1 MRASSNITG
10 AECAREILQAAQIH
24 DVDVVETNDFL
35 GDHYDP
41 RDKKLC
47 LSSNV
52 YNTPSV
58 AALGIAAHETGHAI
72 QHAKAYAPL
81 KARMAI
87 VPVTMVASQMLPFV
101 ILGGLFFHIT
111 GLITIGIYCYAIL
124 LVFQVDHA
132 ASGIRRLAAG
142 KNHFATNGDRP
153 ARRGSGGREQCPQ
166 RGCAHVCG
174 GVHRGAWATCSGYC
188 RSATGADRSH
198 YLKMDPALA
207 LPARRISDLLSS
219 GLQARAKSK
228 RETMDQPRVDPDQE
242 LVTRT
247 QSGDAGAFDELVIKY
262 TPRLYGLVYNMT
274 SNHEDTNDLLQDIF
288 AKAYSA
294 IRGFRGKSS
303 FYTWIHSIA
312 VNMTLNFLKKRG
324 RRFQLSLDD
333 VDASIQN
340 DKEFLESTATSS
352 PVREADLSELQ
363 RRLNEAMMKLS
374 EEHRAVVTMFH
385 IQGMPHAEISK
396 ILRVSEGTVRSRLFY
411 ANRQLQNY
419 LDEFRKNPVS

>member
-1 MRASSNITG
+1 M
-10 AECAREILQAAQIH
+10 
-24 DVDVVETNDFL
+24 
-35 GDHYDP
+35 DH
-41 RDKKLC
+41 
-47 LSSNV
+47 
-52 YNTPSV
+52 
-58 AALGIAAHETGHAI
+58 
-72 QHAKAYAPL
+72 
-81 KARMAI
+81 
-87 VPVTMVASQMLPFV
+87 
-101 ILGGLFFHIT
+101 
-111 GLITIGIYCYAIL
+111 
-124 LVFQVDHA
+124 
-132 ASGIRRLAAG
+132 
-142 KNHFATNGDRP
+142 
-153 ARRGSGGREQCPQ
+153 
-166 RGCAHVCG
+166 
-174 GVHRGAWATCSGYC
+174 
-188 RSATGADRSH
+188 
-198 YLKMDPALA
+198 ALA

-219 GLQARAKSK
+219 GLQTRVNAK
-228 RETMDQPRVDPDQE
+228 RQAMDQPRSDPDQQ

-247 QSGDAGAFDELVIKY
+247 QAGEVSAFDDLVVKY

-288 AKAYSA
+288 AKAYKA

-312 VNMTLNFLKKRG
+312 VNMTLNFLKKRS

-340 DKEFLESTATSS
+340 DKEFMEATATSS

-374 EEHRAVVTMFH
+374 EDHRAVVTMFH